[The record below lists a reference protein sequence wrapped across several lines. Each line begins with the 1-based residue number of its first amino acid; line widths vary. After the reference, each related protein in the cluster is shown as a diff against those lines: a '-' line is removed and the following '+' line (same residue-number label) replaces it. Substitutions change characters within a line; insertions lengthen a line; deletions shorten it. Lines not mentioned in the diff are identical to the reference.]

1 LSGAGRGP
9 ISSSGHIVGAAQTE
23 REPRAEARREEIL
36 EGALRVFSDVG
47 YARAT
52 TKAIAQAA
60 GVRSPGL
67 IYWYFSNKE
76 DLLREVF
83 LRYAIVLE
91 AAAGP
96 TPCPRRTARARV
108 TAGRARRAGLLR
120 QRPRAPR
127 LPSMDGGMAASRAAR
142 HQFGEERA
150 GTERLHR
157 NAALPRAASRAGDLA
172 GARHV
177 GRGADLRR
185 PHVEPDRSAPPF
197 SFHLPPPRSATRN
210 TSTAPWHCSSTA

>member
-1 LSGAGRGP
+1 M
-9 ISSSGHIVGAAQTE
+9 GAAQTE

-60 GVRSPGL
+60 GMRSPGL

-96 TPCPRRTARARV
+96 TPALDVPPELALPQVARAALAFFDNDRV
-108 TAGRARRAGLLR
+108 RRVYRLWMAEWPRLEQLGISLEKSGRAQNVYTVTQRYLERQVELGTLRAHDTW
-120 QRPRAPR
+120 A
-127 LPSMDGGMAASRAAR
+127 AAR
-142 HQFGEERA
+142 TFV
-150 GTERLHR
+150 
-157 NAALPRAASRAGDLA
+157 ALMWSQIE
-172 GARHV
+172 ARHLFPSIYPTPL
-177 GRGADLRR
+177 ADEEYIDRTVALFIDGLKAR
-185 PHVEPDRSAPPF
+185 P
-197 SFHLPPPRSATRN
+197 L
-210 TSTAPWHCSSTA
+210 